1 MSVDPAHEP
10 PAGSGRRVLLITSV
24 LPWPLRRNGGAQRTA
39 LLRDALSRHGRV
51 DVLAVGGSTLRE
63 NAPDFD
69 QKLAGQNVVGCV
81 VRPEQPPRRPWYLP
95 GPLGSVSMTVRKYVR
110 NYEIDAEASATLD
123 TLMRANRYDLIV
135 SRYLQPALQC
145 GLGRYGSVPTVLDFD
160 DIDWLTLAAQIS
172 AKPWGGMTGRLAAKR
187 VLARVTGIGQ
197 LALQQF
203 NAVFVTSQEDAA
215 LLPRDS
221 TVLPNIPFGDSPE
234 WLSALPPNAAS
245 EDLLFV
251 GDLQFPPNRDG
262 LDRFLAKVWP
272 LVKAS
277 RATARLSIVGRGL
290 SDSDRAKWSQSPG
303 VNVIG
308 FAEDLAACYR
318 SCAMTVVPI
327 YFGGGTKIKVLE
339 SLAFGRAVVTTPQ
352 AMRGYAGLAG
362 VSVADDDAA
371 FARHVV
377 RLLGDPAERQS
388 MAALGRTTVERDFS
402 PARFGLVVEG
412 VLKKVLA

>member
-1 MSVDPAHEP
+1 MK
-10 PAGSGRRVLLITSV
+10 RILLITSV

-39 LLRDALSRHGRV
+39 LLRDALARHGTV
-51 DVLAVGGSTLRE
+51 DILAVGGATLRE
-63 NAPDFD
+63 ETPDFD
-69 QKLAGQNVVGCV
+69 TRLAAENVVGCV

-95 GPLGSVSMTVRKYVR
+95 GPLGTLSMTVRKYVR
-110 NYEIDAEASATLD
+110 NYEADAEAVAAFD
-123 TLMRANRYDLIV
+123 RLMRANRYDLVV

-145 GLGRYGSVPTVLDFD
+145 GIERYGNVPMVLDFD
-160 DIDWLTLAAQIS
+160 DIDWLTLSAQIA
-172 AKPWGGMTGRLAAKR
+172 AKPWGGVTGKLAAKR

-203 NAVFVTSQEDAA
+203 NAVFVTSAEDAA

-221 TVLPNIPFGDSPE
+221 TVLPNIPFSDSPD
-234 WLSALPPNAAS
+234 WLRPLPSSGQS
-245 EDLLFV
+245 EALLFV

-272 LVKAS
+272 LVRTHRPA
-277 RATARLSIVGRGL
+277 ATLHIVGRGL
-290 SDSDRAKWSQSPG
+290 SDVDRAKWAKSPG

-352 AMRGYAGLAG
+352 AMRGYAGLPG
-362 VSVADDDAA
+362 VAIADDDSA
-371 FARHVV
+371 FAAHVV
-377 RLLGDPAERQS
+377 RLLSDVAERQT
-388 MAALGRTTVERDFS
+388 MADDGRATVERDFS